1 MVVRLDAGVLRVDNK
16 INKEIKIEFWMVV
29 MTKANER
36 NEYGDGEKV
45 KDGVG
50 KSTLV
55 KRERVSEI
63 VVLYLLISNN
73 LHIRMKSYYIDK

>member
-45 KDGVG
+45 EDGVG